1 LSNKG
6 FELEELEDEKVVLIC
21 QAGDMEAV
29 DYIFNKYKNLVKKK
43 AREYYII
50 GGDHDD
56 LFQEGMLAL
65 WDAIKGYKEGAGA
78 SFYTFALLCITR
90 RLINVVKH
98 DNTCNSSVLN
108 TFSNIDDVEDEV
120 GYEQSPEDYFFGKLD
135 EKAVMDA
142 IESALSSYEVKVFKL
157 YIEGYDYVD
166 IAKILD
172 KTPKSVDNA
181 MQRLKGKAKACV
193 NSRLR

>member
-1 LSNKG
+1 MSNKG

-65 WDAIKGYKEGAGA
+65 WDAIKGYSA
-78 SFYTFALLCITR
+78 
-90 RLINVVKH
+90 N
-98 DNTCNSSVLN
+98 NTVP
-108 TFSNIDDVEDEV
+108 
-120 GYEQSPEDYFFGKLD
+120 Q
-135 EKAVMDA
+135 
-142 IESALSSYEVKVFKL
+142 
-157 YIEGYDYVD
+157 
-166 IAKILD
+166 
-172 KTPKSVDNA
+172 
-181 MQRLKGKAKACV
+181 
-193 NSRLR
+193 